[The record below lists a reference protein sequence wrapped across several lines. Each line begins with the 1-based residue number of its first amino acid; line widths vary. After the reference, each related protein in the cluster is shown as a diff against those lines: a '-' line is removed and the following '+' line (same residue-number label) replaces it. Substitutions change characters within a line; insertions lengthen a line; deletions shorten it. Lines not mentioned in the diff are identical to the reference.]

1 MNIIYANDRGSIE
14 IGYAGEKNRT
24 EVRFYYGDLEEEFP
38 GGTVLLQVRRP
49 GESTKYDILPD
60 DVAGEA
66 YTASWVVSDY
76 DCAIRGIGEC
86 QLIYTTSSNVAKKK
100 IWRTH
105 VDRSIEG
112 SDASIP
118 PDWEDIYNKLAT
130 ETAAVKNAVQNV
142 GDLSSSAQASAESA
156 AEYAENAQAS
166 AETARE
172 LIGQYND
179 MTAEAVSL
187 SSSEEA
193 TAHISHDGS
202 APLLTIGIPR
212 GEKGDK
218 GDTGEQG
225 PKGDTGDQGPKG
237 DKGDTGERGPQGE
250 QGPKGDKG
258 DTGEQGPQGEQGP
271 KGDKGDTGEQGPKG
285 DKGDTGEQ
293 GPEGDKGDTGEQ
305 GPQGVQGP
313 KGDTGE
319 RGPQGEPGQPGT
331 SVEVHICSSS
341 EYNLSGVPTIANPD
355 VNTFYLVPTDD
366 QTGTDMFT
374 EWVYVNGAWELFGS
388 ARVDLSNYVQKTDYA
403 TRLDAGIVKI
413 GAGLALE
420 DGGLLTIYKASNN
433 QIQRGTAEYSPIV
446 PAIQERSTFYGLAKA
461 AGDTTQSQ
469 SSNAVGTYTEEAKKA
484 IQAMLDVPKKS
495 QGIYYVDGTHET
507 YTRDWTG
514 NLPEVSALYNGLVIA
529 YRLPYYSD
537 NGTARLTLTLADN
550 VATDAIP
557 IYRNGRFI
565 SNDYPS
571 NAVLIMVYYNGAWR
585 ISDVDTDTD
594 SHSVWYVTKTEL
606 INSTFGYSVMA
617 DCDGGYDAIPVA
629 GSVGYNFIRFQ
640 QTTTF
645 ENANADKNLPVYLS
659 LPGRGDS
666 VMAVF
671 VPLVIDGHETIPPNT
686 TFTVYAGTYLMRT
699 EGQTKW
705 YITTDG
711 TIPGGLNDVQ
721 VNGTSIVSN
730 GVAEIPL
737 AGTNP
742 NNPIYGLVSSG
753 NGIRVANNGCL
764 VISAASAGDCRLGQN
779 NIYPIAPNQAH
790 AAAFFGLAKAAGDV
804 TQSAT
809 GNNTVGTYT
818 DSAKAAIKAMIGVQ
832 DGSTGTVDVTGTT
845 PMIAAVENT
854 RYVCG
859 EVTSLSFTP
868 PSSGIAIVRFT
879 SGTTVTVLTIPSTVK
894 FPEWFDPTSLET
906 DTIYEICVTDGV
918 YGAVMSWAL

>member
-49 GESTKYDILPD
+49 GESTKYDVLPD

-130 ETAAVKNAVQNV
+130 ETAAIRNAVQNV
-142 GDLSSSAQASAESA
+142 GDLSSNAEESAQNAQASAEAA
-156 AEYAENAQAS
+156 AEYAENAQ
-166 AETARE
+166 E

-179 MTAEAVSL
+179 MTAEAISL

-193 TAHISHDGS
+193 YAHISHGGS
-202 APLLTIGIPR
+202 APMLTIGVPR

-218 GDTGEQG
+218 GDV
-225 PKGDTGDQGPKG
+225 
-237 DKGDTGERGPQGE
+237 GERGPQGE
-250 QGPKGDKG
+250 L
-258 DTGEQGPQGEQGP
+258 GP

-285 DKGDTGEQ
+285 DKGDAGE
-293 GPEGDKGDTGEQ
+293 
-305 GPQGVQGP
+305 QGP

-331 SVEVHICSSS
+331 SVAIHICSSS
-341 EYNLSGVPTIANPD
+341 EYNLSGVPTVSNPD
-355 VNTFYLVPTDD
+355 ANTFYLVPTGD
-366 QTGTDMFT
+366 QAGTDMFT
-374 EWVYVNGAWELFGS
+374 EWVYVDGEWELFGS

-403 TRLDAGIVKI
+403 SSSNYGVVKTKLSGGTNVDSSDHTLIINKASSNFVKI
-413 GAGLALE
+413 GA
-420 DGGLLTIYKASNN
+420 DNYT
-433 QIQRGTAEYSPIV
+433 PIV
-446 PAIQERSTFYGLAKA
+446 PSNQHEAAFYGLAKA

-469 SSNAVGTYTEEAKKA
+469 SDNSVGIYTEDAKES
-484 IQAMLDVPKKS
+484 IRGMLDVPKKS
-495 QGIYYVDGTHET
+495 QGIYYVDGTHDT

-537 NGTARLTLTLADN
+537 NGTARLTLTLANN
-550 VATDAIP
+550 VTTEAIP
-557 IYRNGRFI
+557 VYRNGRFI

-571 NAVLIMVYYNGAWR
+571 NSVLIMVYYNGAWR
-585 ISDVDTDTD
+585 ISDADTDTN
-594 SHSVWYVTKTEL
+594 SHSVWYVTKSEL
-606 INSTFGYSVMA
+606 ISSTIGYSVQA

-645 ENANADKNLPVYLS
+645 ENTNADKNLTVYLS

-666 VMAVF
+666 IMTVM

-711 TIPGGLNDVQ
+711 TIPGLI
-721 VNGTSIVSN
+721 T
-730 GVAEIPL
+730 
-737 AGTNP
+737 
-742 NNPIYGLVSSG
+742 PISL
-753 NGIRVANNGCL
+753 
-764 VISAASAGDCRLGQN
+764 
-779 NIYPIAPNQAH
+779 
-790 AAAFFGLAKAAGDV
+790 
-804 TQSAT
+804 
-809 GNNTVGTYT
+809 
-818 DSAKAAIKAMIGVQ
+818 
-832 DGSTGTVDVTGTT
+832 TVDPTT
-845 PMIAAVENT
+845 
-854 RYVCG
+854 
-859 EVTSLSFTP
+859 
-868 PSSGIAIVRFT
+868 
-879 SGTTVTVLTIPSTVK
+879 
-894 FPEWFDPTSLET
+894 ET
-906 DTIYEICVTDGV
+906 LQFI
-918 YGAVMSWAL
+918 